1 MTGPIVKPS
10 SEQSALMVLRA
21 LEERGQRR
29 GKELTR
35 ARISGAT
42 LKLLC
47 NRETITPQ
55 WLDELNEWC
64 LSAGWVLIH
73 AGSTYA
79 AVKMSVIENWPRV
92 AAKHLATELE
102 AVKRGKFNFNS
113 LSRLLTPKPAAVVKT
128 KGTRKRSDGNAS

>member
-1 MTGPIVKPS
+1 MARAVVKLS
-10 SEQSALMVLRA
+10 AEQSALMVLRA
-21 LEERGQRR
+21 IEQRGQRR

-42 LKLLC
+42 LKLLG

-55 WLDELNEWC
+55 WLDELNEWL
-64 LSAGWVLIH
+64 LSAGWVLIQ

-79 AVKMSVIENWPRV
+79 AVKVSVIENWPRV

-102 AVKRGKFNFNS
+102 AVKRGKFSFHS
-113 LSRLLTPKPAAVVKT
+113 LSHLLRSEPAAVVR
-128 KGTRKRSDGNAS
+128 RKRSSKRNDGDAS